1 MQTSAKGENASMLL
15 SFQIKNCRSI
25 LDLTIP
31 MTYAEK
37 KAPNGYRQMESQPFL
52 EECSTRTVPCLAIYG
67 ANASG
72 KSNIIKAFSS
82 LAHIIRGKYEP
93 TYFSPNKLHPDN
105 PMVSYALEF
114 LKGGGK
120 FRYFLEFDSEEIVN
134 ERLEK
139 DSDCVFSI
147 ENRITRFDELA
158 TEVYPSSKL
167 DTIFSVECLDQERRF
182 RTPFLTVVGKNYAG
196 LDDSMAAAYG
206 FIVNSLE
213 VYTDNRF
220 PFSFGLDRLARTNG
234 DVDTQRAFE
243 DIVTILRKLDIDITR
258 MEYKKDELGKEVKE
272 LPGSNYEVSISKNNI
287 MATEINSYHDDVLG
301 NEVRFNFN
309 EESLG
314 TQRVACLL
322 GIVLTAL
329 RRGNVLVIDEMGNS
343 LHPYLF
349 AEVVRMFKDRRYN
362 TSNAQLVFTTHNTD
376 IMEQDMMRVSEIGI
390 VSRTL
395 KRGTTFRRVS
405 DFEGV
410 RNVTNFR
417 KQYLDGNF
425 SGIPHPYI

>member
-1 MQTSAKGENASMLL
+1 MA
-15 SFQIKNCRSI
+15 
-25 LDLTIP
+25 
-31 MTYAEK
+31 YAEK
-37 KAPNGYRQMESQPFL
+37 KAPNGYKQMELQPFL
-52 EECSTRTVPCLAIYG
+52 EEDMTRTVPCLAIYG

-82 LAHIIRGKYEP
+82 LVQIIKSKYDP
-93 TYFSPNKLHPDN
+93 KNFSPNRLHPN
-105 PMVSYALEF
+105 NQVISYALEF
-114 LKGGGK
+114 LQEGRR
-120 FRYFLEFDSEEIVN
+120 FRYILETDSREIVN

-139 DSDCVFSI
+139 DSVCVFSI
-147 ENRITRFDELA
+147 ENRSTQFSELA
-158 TEVYPSSKL
+158 TEVYPSNKL
-167 DTIFSVECLDQERRF
+167 DTIFSVECLDQERQF

-196 LDDSMAAAYG
+196 LNDSMAVAYG
-206 FIVNSLE
+206 FIINKLE
-213 VYTDNRF
+213 VYSDNRF

-234 DVDTQRAFE
+234 GVDTQKAFE
-243 DIVTILRKLDIDITR
+243 DIVTVLRKLDIDITR
-258 MEYKKDELGKEVKE
+258 MEYKKDELNDGGKE
-272 LPGSNYEVSISKNNI
+272 LPGSKYEVSISKNTI
-287 MATEINSYHDDVLG
+287 MATEINSYHEDVLG
-301 NEVRFNFN
+301 NEVQFNFN
-309 EESLG
+309 EESFG

-329 RRGNVLVIDEMGNS
+329 RRGNILVIDELGNS

-349 AEVVRMFKDRRYN
+349 AEIVRMFKDKRYN
-362 TSNAQLVFTTHNTD
+362 TSNAQLIFTTHNTD
-376 IMEQDMMRVSEIGI
+376 IMEQDMMRISEIGI

-417 KQYLDGNF
+417 KQYLDGTF